1 MLVLRLL
8 RLPSTEALER
18 PNSEFSDL
26 SDESGL
32 KVMEPS
38 DREVGEGDP
47 LECARIG
54 LEFDHHSYGRL
65 RKFIDTLNIY

>member
-18 PNSEFSDL
+18 LNSEFSDL

-38 DREVGEGDP
+38 DREVEEGDP

-65 RKFIDTLNIY
+65 RKFIDALNIC

>member
-26 SDESGL
+26 SGL
-32 KVMEPS
+32 KVMELS

-54 LEFDHHSYGRL
+54 LEFDRHSYGRL
-65 RKFIDTLNIY
+65 RKFIDALNIY